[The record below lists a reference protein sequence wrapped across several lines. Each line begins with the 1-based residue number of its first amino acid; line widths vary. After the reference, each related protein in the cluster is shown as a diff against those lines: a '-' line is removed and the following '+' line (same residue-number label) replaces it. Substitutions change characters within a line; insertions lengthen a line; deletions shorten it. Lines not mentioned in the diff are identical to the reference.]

1 MLRFFIFVTTAIAGL
16 LSAVYIGGQQH
27 WLNTTP
33 SFATEIILFLGI
45 STIVIFYFLIKH
57 TRSRSFTQAYLVSMV
72 LKMLAYAAFI
82 LVIIFSDKAGAGAN
96 AVLFLVAYLL
106 FTGLEVGFLFPAVN
120 R

>member
-1 MLRFFIFVTTAIAGL
+1 MLRFLISVAIATAGL
-16 LSAVYIGGQQH
+16 LSAVYLGGQQH
-27 WLNTTP
+27 WLNATP

-45 STIVIFYFLIKH
+45 STVVIFYFLIRH
-57 TRSRSFTQAYLVSMV
+57 AQSTSFTQAYLLSMV
-72 LKMLAYAAFI
+72 LKMLTYAGFI
-82 LVIIFSDKAGAGAN
+82 LVIIFSDKSGAMGN